1 MKAPASGKKMERR
14 KPYRTRH
21 QPLYTL
27 LCIQLLSVILVPSI
41 ALNYTYSAFSLI
53 ATGLGFAIL
62 LAALGATWF
71 ITRTTRQEEA
81 PAALDKITLLG
92 LVLGLVWVVEIS
104 INNVVT
110 PPLPARDFIDNGFW
124 ALIAIG
130 ILVASVVAA
139 YPSGRLSHGIAVG
152 TWSGFVSGVVA
163 CGAGLSLVVF
173 GMSLLLSDP
182 LNLAEWSNRAK
193 DSTAPTMASYF
204 AYETFAGALLH
215 LLVLG
220 IGMGFVLGVVG
231 GMLGKLVKRGQHVLQ
246 HRLQGEGR

>member
-1 MKAPASGKKMERR
+1 MKALASDKKMERR

-21 QPLYTL
+21 RSLYIL
-27 LCIQLLSVILVPSI
+27 LCIQLLSAILVPII
-41 ALNYTYSAFSLI
+41 ALNYTYSAFSLV
-53 ATGLGFAIL
+53 ASGLGFALL

-71 ITRTTRQEEA
+71 ITRTTRQGEA
-81 PAALDKITLLG
+81 PAALDTITLLG
-92 LVLGLVWVVEIS
+92 LVLGLVWVVEIGV
-104 INNVVT
+104 NNAVA
-110 PPLPARDFIDNGFW
+110 PPLLARDFIDNIFW

-139 YPSGRLSHGIAVG
+139 YQSGRLSHGIAVG

-163 CGAGLSLVVF
+163 CGAGLALVVF

-215 LLVLG
+215 LVVLG
-220 IGMGFVLGVVG
+220 ISMGFVLGVVG
-231 GMLGKLVKRGQHVLQ
+231 GMLGKVVKRGRHGLQ
-246 HRLQGEGR
+246 HRPPGR